1 MKNKKSQ
8 AKNFIKPN
16 ISLRRKIRIYLDRFL
31 LGLKIALLIF
41 LYLFFFTNYL
51 NSFKEW
57 AASHI
62 YETTSDGGMILEN
75 VLIDGHHNLSTS
87 DVAATLNADVGT
99 PILSID
105 LDKVRDILTKNEWI
119 KNAVIERRLP
129 NTIYVNITERDPI
142 AIWQND
148 KKLYLVDDSGSVIT
162 PTDISKFA
170 NLIHIVGSDA
180 PLHIASLK
188 VDLDSDE
195 ALKKRIISVV
205 RYGERRWNILLEQD
219 ITVKMPENGF
229 TKAYKYLSKLNEN
242 NKLFSNNYKVIDLRD
257 EAKYF
262 LEKHSEEKK
271 LK

>member
-8 AKNFIKPN
+8 GKNFIKPN
-16 ISLRRKIRIYLDRFL
+16 ISLRRKIRIYLDRL
-31 LGLKIALLIF
+31 SLGGKIALLVF
-41 LYLFFFTNYL
+41 VYLFVFTDHL
-51 NSFKEW
+51 HSFQEL
-57 AASHI
+57 AESHI
-62 YETTSDGGMILEN
+62 YETTSDGGMVLEN

-87 DVAATLNADVGT
+87 EVAATLNADVGT

-105 LDKVRDILTKNEWI
+105 LDKVRETLTKNEWV

-129 NTIYVNITERDPI
+129 NTIYVKITEREPI

-148 KKLYLVDDSGSVIT
+148 KKLYLVDESGSIIT
-162 PTDISKFA
+162 PSDISKFA
-170 NLIHIVGSDA
+170 NLLHIVGSDA

-188 VDLDSDE
+188 LDLDSDE

-229 TKAYKYLSKLNEN
+229 AKAYKYLSKLNEN
-242 NKLFSNNYKVIDLRD
+242 NKLFDHNYKVIDLRD

-262 LEKHSEEKK
+262 LEKHPEAKK
-271 LK
+271 